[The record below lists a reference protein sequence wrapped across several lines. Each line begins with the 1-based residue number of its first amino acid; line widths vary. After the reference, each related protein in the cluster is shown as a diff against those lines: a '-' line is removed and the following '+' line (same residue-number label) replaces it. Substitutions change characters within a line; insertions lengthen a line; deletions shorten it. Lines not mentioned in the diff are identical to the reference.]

1 MRKNEEIKGK
11 IVTFKTFRELLLE
24 EMNKDFPEE
33 YESYMKI
40 RQSDPNSASMQLDPA
55 ESIKKEQPN
64 NQ

>member
-1 MRKNEEIKGK
+1 M
-11 IVTFKTFRELLLE
+11 TFKTFRELLLE

-40 RQSDPNSASMQLDPA
+40 RQSDSNSASMQLDPA

>member
-1 MRKNEEIKGK
+1 M
-11 IVTFKTFRELLLE
+11 TFKTFRELLLE